1 MEPQLEDVEEGPSFD
16 QAVIEYIIDNTY
28 PEDIGMSTEE
38 LNDILRAETGSSLLI
53 PVFSNN
59 VYEDIAKWLTEVDSD
74 ELLAWTYQWFDT
86 DRGFDGHFHG
96 NAYETRTV
104 MYKAVVGIFCQTRIT
119 YLGRHFIR
127 YLKDDGPRFRQRLY
141 PYLVDVATKACN
153 TSFVDFYTTLEGFGL
168 FDLLVQDVNYPPE
181 RRAHAAALSAMSYCS
196 EIEGGSKSSTSMPIT
211 VLAIV
216 YAKRMYKDV
225 KELVD
230 KIIVARY
237 DEDVTVLVTD
247 ILEYVVN
254 ETDKKNELL
263 VYTKDSIV
271 LALRI
276 LEELYGIDVIEIASK
291 SAKESVRRGADLLFG
306 DNQ

>member
-1 MEPQLEDVEEGPSFD
+1 MEPQLEDVEESSSFD
-16 QAVIEYIIDNTY
+16 EAVIEYIIDNVY
-28 PEDIGMSTEE
+28 PEDITWSTEE
-38 LNDILRAETGSSLLI
+38 LNDILRAETGSNILI

-59 VYEDIAKWLTEVDSD
+59 VYEDIARLLTEMDSD

-96 NAYETRTV
+96 NAHETRTV

-127 YLKDDGPRFRQRLY
+127 FLKKRGYLFRHQIY
-141 PYLVDVATKACN
+141 PYLVDVAIKACN
-153 TSFVDFYTTLEGFGL
+153 TSFADFYTTLEGFGL
-168 FDLLVQDVNYPPE
+168 FDVLVQDMNYPPE

-196 EIEGGSKSSTSMPIT
+196 EIEGGSKSSTSLPIT
-211 VLAIV
+211 ILAIV

-230 KIIVARY
+230 KIIAARY
-237 DEDVTVLVTD
+237 DEDVTALITD
-247 ILEYVVN
+247 ILEYVVD
-254 ETDKKNELL
+254 ETDKKDELL

-276 LEELYGIDVIEIASK
+276 LEELYGIDVIEIVSK